1 MQVTTGVPGRC
12 LRPRGPAR
20 LLTRLLAPALML
32 AGGHALAAGSYGA
45 GIENSRWSLSES
57 VFDCTLSHEI
67 PGYGRAVF
75 AHRAGERMQFY
86 LEADVPLM
94 RAGQGLL
101 AVEPPAWRPGEA
113 PRKLGY
119 VAVAEQRQAVRV
131 DYPQSMMLV
140 QGLLDGLAPTL
151 TRQGAYSPET
161 VRVRL
166 SAVNFRGRYQE
177 YRQCVS
183 ALLPVNF
190 DQIRRTRIPFAA
202 GSVSLSDRD
211 RGLLDQIA
219 LYVEADSTVELVFV
233 DGHTDSS
240 GSRIQNRA
248 ISEDRARAVADYLIG
263 MGVPEEMIIV
273 RAHADQF
280 PASRNPADNRRATI
294 RLQRQGERP
303 EFQQAEGAR
312 PGGLRG

>member
-1 MQVTTGVPGRC
+1 MQVTTGVLKWCACTPGHRKW
-12 LRPRGPAR
+12 
-20 LLTRLLAPALML
+20 L
-32 AGGHALAAGSYGA
+32 AGLVAATSTLISGHGWSAGSYGA

-94 RAGQGLL
+94 SAGQGLL
-101 AVEPPAWRPGEA
+101 VAEPPAWRPGEA
-113 PRKLGY
+113 PRTLGY
-119 VAVAEQRQAVRV
+119 VTVAAQRQTVRV
-131 DYPQSMMLV
+131 GYPQSMMLV
-140 QGLLDGLAPTL
+140 QGLLEGLAPTL
-151 TRQGAYSPET
+151 TGQGAYGPDP

-166 SAVNFRGRYQE
+166 SAINFRSPYEG
-177 YRQCVS
+177 YRQCVTG
-183 ALLPVNF
+183 LLPVNF
-190 DQIRRTRIPFAA
+190 EQIRRSRIPFAA

-211 RGLLDQIA
+211 RNLLDQIA
-219 LYVEADSTVELVFV
+219 LYIEADSTVELVFV

-263 MGVPEEMIIV
+263 AGVPEDKIIV

-280 PASRNPADNRRATI
+280 PASRNAAENRRATV

-303 EFQQAEGAR
+303 EFQQAEGAGAR
-312 PGGLRG
+312 EFSG